1 MTTLIKIIP
10 VVFVVC
16 IFTIML
22 RAQTETEQR
31 MLVKI
36 YLESKDD
43 MHNLDD
49 MSLDFATL
57 KIEKYTQVVVTQSEL
72 TEINR
77 RGFVTEIIGYSN
89 RSNLVDPEYH
99 TYEQMLALMD
109 SLANAYPN
117 ITHLDTIGESQEFGY
132 LIQAI
137 KISDN
142 PDMEEDEPAILFD
155 GLHHARE
162 PVGMESCLAIMDHLL
177 SNYGE
182 DTQVTNWVDSS
193 EIWIIPMLNPE
204 GWKYIVDDSLS
215 SPWWRKNQRD
225 NNENEVFDPDFDG
238 VDINRNYDYNWI
250 IGGSGDPGSWL
261 YRGPA
266 PFSEKEAQTKRDL
279 ALEQKFVASISYHS
293 YGEVVLYSWSGNPPA
308 PNQQLISEIADSIA
322 FRIPKFFG
330 GGHYDS
336 SPSNCVNGFS
346 RCWMYVVAGT
356 FEFTLETAYEF
367 IPPGQD
373 GVQIA
378 HDNLAGALYLLD
390 RISGPGLTGH
400 ITDAA
405 TGDPLSATVKI
416 LEIYDPILTPRTSDE
431 LYGRYFRLLL
441 PGVYTIEISKEEYET
456 VTINNFQVNSGNF
469 TELNIQL
476 NSSIVSIDDEENKT
490 NNPDKYVISQN
501 YPNPFNP
508 ATAIRFSIPE
518 ESFVTLKVFNT
529 LGEEITTLINENIIA
544 GNYEVEFNATTL
556 PSGIY
561 FYRLQAYAP
570 GRAGSFVETKKM
582 VILK

>member
-10 VVFVVC
+10 VMFFMC
-16 IFTIML
+16 IFTIIL

-36 YLESKDD
+36 YIESKDD
-43 MHNLDD
+43 IHNLDD

-57 KIEKYTQVVVTQSEL
+57 KIENYAQVVVTQSEL

-77 RGFVTEIIGYSN
+77 RGFVTEIIGSPN
-89 RSNLVDPEYH
+89 RDNLVDSEYH

-117 ITHLDTIGESQEFGY
+117 ITHLDTIGESQQFGY

-142 PDMEEDEPAILFD
+142 PDMEEDEPAILID

-162 PVGMESCLAIMDHLL
+162 PVGTESCLAIMDHLL
-177 SNYGE
+177 SNYGI

-225 NNENEVFDPDFDG
+225 NNENGVFDPDSDG

-250 IGGSGDPGSWL
+250 IGGSGDPGSWV

-266 PFSEKEAQTKRDL
+266 PFSEKEVKAKRDL
-279 ALEQKFVASISYHS
+279 TLAQKFVVSISYHS
-293 YGEVVLYSWSGNPPA
+293 YGEVVFYSWSELPPA
-308 PNQQLISEIADSIA
+308 PDKQLMGEIADSIA
-322 FRIPKFFG
+322 LRIPKFSG
-330 GGHYDS
+330 NGWYDAV
-336 SPSNCVNGFS
+336 PSDCLNGFS

-356 FEFTLETAYEF
+356 LEFTIETAPEF
-367 IPPGQD
+367 IPPGED
-373 GVQIA
+373 GLQIA
-378 HDNLAGALYLLD
+378 QDNVAGALYLLD

-405 TGDPLSATVKI
+405 TGEPLSATVKV
-416 LEIYDPILTPRTSDE
+416 LEISDPILTPRTSDE

-441 PGVYTIEISKEEYET
+441 PGSYTVEISKEEYET
-456 VTINNFQVNSGNF
+456 VTINNFQVNSGNL

-476 NSSIVSIDDEENKT
+476 NSSIVSIDDEKNKT
-490 NNPDKYVISQN
+490 NSPDKYVLYQN

-508 ATAIRFSIPE
+508 ATTIRFSMPE

-544 GNYEVEFNATTL
+544 GNHEVEFSTNSRGSDLT
-556 PSGIY
+556 SGMY
-561 FYRLQAYAP
+561 FYKLQ
-570 GRAGSFVETKKM
+570 AGSFVEIKKM
-582 VILK
+582 VLMR